1 MKEILLASLF
11 FLLASCSTVDIE
23 EATIVET
30 SGQDEEEQ
38 NARSDDKTTK
48 INQQLL
54 QEVILGE
61 HRSRENKQRD
71 QYRHPFDTLQ
81 AFHVK
86 PNMTVVELWPGGKG
100 WYTEILAPYLKENGK
115 LYTAHFSSSAEKPY
129 FVKNLQKF
137 KQKMAEQ
144 PDLYEDVILTVLQ
157 PPQFLEIAPKGSVD
171 RVLTFRNF
179 HNWMKSDQIENVLL
193 AAYTALKPGGTF
205 GIVEHR
211 GLAGD
216 EQDPKAA
223 SGYVKELYVIRLLE
237 KAGFVFSTKS
247 EINANVKDITN
258 YPKGVWTL
266 PPSLK
271 LKNQDKDKYLA
282 IGESDRMTLQFIK
295 PLKQK
300 DVK

>member
-1 MKEILLASLF
+1 MKIFFLASL
-11 FLLASCSTVDIE
+11 LLASCSNINTE
-23 EATIVET
+23 EAILVET
-30 SGQDEEEQ
+30 NEQYEEEQ
-38 NARSDDKTTK
+38 NARSDEKTTK
-48 INQQLL
+48 KNTQLL
-54 QEVILGE
+54 QKAILGE
-61 HRSRENKQRD
+61 HRSQENKQRD
-71 QYRHPFDTLQ
+71 QYRHPLDTLQ
-81 AFHVK
+81 AFHIK
-86 PNMTVVELWPGGKG
+86 PNMTVVELWPGGEG

-157 PPQFLEIAPKGSVD
+157 PPQFLGIAPKGSVD

-179 HNWMKSDQIENVLL
+179 HNWMKSDQIEHVLL
-193 AAYTALKPGGTF
+193 AVYKALKPGGTF

-211 GLAGD
+211 GLPGD

-223 SGYVKELYVIRLLE
+223 SGYVKEFYVIELVE
-237 KAGFVFSTKS
+237 KAGFVFSTTS
-247 EINANVKDITN
+247 EINANVEDTKQ

-271 LKNQDKDKYLA
+271 LKNKDKDKYLS

>member
-1 MKEILLASLF
+1 
-11 FLLASCSTVDIE
+11 V
-23 EATIVET
+23 
-30 SGQDEEEQ
+30 QDEEEQ
-38 NARSDDKTTK
+38 DVRNDAQTTE
-48 INQQLL
+48 INKQLL

-61 HRSRENKQRD
+61 HRSQGNKDRD
-71 QYRHPFDTLQ
+71 QYRHPLDTLQ
-81 AFHVK
+81 AFHVQ
-86 PNMTVVELWPGGKG
+86 PDMTVVELWPGGKG

-115 LYTAHFSSSAEKPY
+115 LYTAHFSSRAEKPY

-144 PDLYEDVILTVLQ
+144 PDLYENVVLTVLQ

-193 AAYTALKPGGTF
+193 AAYKALKPGGIL

-216 EQDPKAA
+216 EQDPKAT
-223 SGYVKELYVIRLLE
+223 SGYVKELYVIKLVE
-237 KAGFVFSTKS
+237 KVGFVFSTKS
-247 EINANVKDITN
+247 EINANVRDTTN

-266 PPSLK
+266 LPSLK